1 MTIQQ
6 CRYVLQIV
14 RDGSFS
20 MAAKRLYVA
29 QSTLS
34 TGVID
39 LERELDIS
47 IFDRSVRG
55 AVLTEEGAEFMGY
68 AQDIV
73 ELADRVLQRYR
84 KKKMP

>member
-20 MAAKRLYVA
+20 TAAKNLYVA

-39 LERELDIS
+39 LERELDIN

-55 AVLTEEGAEFMGY
+55 AVLTEEGAEFVGY

-73 ELADRVLQRYR
+73 NLADKVLKRYQ
-84 KKKMP
+84 KKRIL